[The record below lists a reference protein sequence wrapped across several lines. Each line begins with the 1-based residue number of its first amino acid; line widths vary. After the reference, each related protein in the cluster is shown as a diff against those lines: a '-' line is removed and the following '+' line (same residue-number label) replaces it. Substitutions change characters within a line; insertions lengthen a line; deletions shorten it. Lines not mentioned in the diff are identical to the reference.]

1 MWNSEKKRYFIFS
14 MKETEK
20 AYIFK
25 PLRMVE
31 DLNLTVDGSKAKV
44 IEDDSTVLYD
54 YLPLY
59 RFLKLKK
66 PVVITSSAQINIST
80 KQSS

>member
-1 MWNSEKKRYFIFS
+1 MKVVMWNGEKKRYFIFS

-20 AYIFK
+20 TYIFK
-25 PLRMVE
+25 PLRKIE
-31 DLNLTVDGSKAKV
+31 DLNLTIDGSKAKV
-44 IEDDSTVLYD
+44 IENDSTVLYD

-66 PVVITSSAQINIST
+66 PVVITS
-80 KQSS
+80 